1 MSFRNKEIEC
11 LDRIELEKL
20 QSKKLV
26 KQVQRTYDNVPLFRK
41 RMDEIGLKPSDIK
54 GLEDLTKLPFCQK
67 QDLRDEYPYGL
78 FAVPL
83 NEIVRIH
90 GSSGT
95 TGKRIIAGY
104 TKKDLEDWSE
114 CVARSL
120 SAAGLGKDDII
131 QVCYG
136 YGLFTGGLGAHDGAS
151 KIGATVIPGSTG
163 NTMLQ
168 INLLTDLKSTALCC
182 TPSYAMYLAEAIN
195 EAGLRD
201 KLNLKSLILG
211 AEPWTPEMRNEIEKA
226 TGAKAYDIYGLT
238 EIMGPGV
245 AYECEHQLGAHINE
259 DMFIVEVIDPNTC
272 EPLKD
277 GEVGELVFTTLN
289 KEGMPLIRFRTHDL
303 CSITKE
309 KCKCGRTFAR
319 LGKIKGRTDDM
330 MIIRGVNVFP
340 SQIEE
345 TLLKF
350 SDIVSPN
357 YMIFLDRKNNTDT
370 FDIQVEVKS
379 EDLFNNEYIMA
390 ETVKKIKSSL
400 RSMLGIGANIH
411 LVPPHALARSEGK
424 AKRVIDNRKLL

>member
-11 LDRIELEKL
+11 IDRKELEKL
-20 QSKKLV
+20 QSEKLV
-26 KQVQRTYDNVPLFRK
+26 KQVKRTYDNVPLFRK
-41 RMDEIGLKPSDIK
+41 RMDDLGLKPSDIK

-83 NEIVRIH
+83 KDIVRIH

-104 TKKDLEDWSE
+104 TKKDLDDWSE

-120 SAAGLGKDDII
+120 TAAGLGENDII

-136 YGLFTGGLGAHDGAS
+136 YGLFTGGLGVHEGAS
-151 KIGATVIPGSTG
+151 KIGAMVIPGSTG

-182 TPSYAMYLAEAIN
+182 TPSYAMYLAEAVN

-245 AYECEHQLGAHINE
+245 AYECELQLGAHINE

-272 EPLKD
+272 KPLKD
-277 GEVGELVFTTLN
+277 GEIGELVFTTLN

-309 KCKCGRTFAR
+309 ICECGRTFAR

-345 TLLKF
+345 VLLKYNEV
-350 SDIVSPN
+350 VSAN

-379 EDLFNNEYIMA
+379 EDLFNNEFIMS
-390 ETVKKIKSSL
+390 ETVKKIKASL

-411 LVPPHALARSEGK
+411 LVPPHALARNEGK
-424 AKRVIDNRKLL
+424 AIRVIDNRKLL